1 MAEKVLVP
9 ALNLAMMLSPSRFSC
24 PLLVLG
30 GVLFWVAPPTQAQ
43 PKTKPARVVKSAPVS
58 QTSLPIALLLGVG
71 AGGIAIGAALGASLK
86 KKPVETKAEAVSA
99 IFDDA
104 ALPLAIVDAQERI
117 VRANPAWNSFF
128 GAQTSPNQ
136 PLAPFFHPDDLA
148 PTRDALIAI
157 FEGERASWTGQ
168 TRFFRPDGALLTC
181 EVHCKRQG
189 DGRKSSA
196 VLMGLID
203 ASQLVETRAALDGS
217 REAIRALYEVMAGE
231 KSSDL
236 DAKMKSLLAMGA
248 GRFKLPIA
256 VLGRFN
262 RDPERPER
270 GEFYETLFVQSND
283 RRVRPALQIGLKA
296 PQTLES
302 ALLGLDLWRGGVHWQ
317 EQPFLSANEKIA
329 LLGAPVVV
337 EGQPFGLLSFADLA
351 PREGDW
357 EAGEIELLQLMAE
370 WVGGEI
376 ERENARVALENQQK
390 ALLDAN
396 DKLEALATHDP
407 LTGAKNRRAFDEK
420 LAEEWSR
427 AARYGTPLSLV
438 MMDVDKFKLYNDS
451 FGHQAGDEVLRKVA
465 RAVAA
470 GIRGTDFFARY
481 GGEEFALILP
491 NTDLEGAMI
500 LAERLRVRI
509 ESAPWTERAVTA
521 SVGVSSI
528 GPEFGKAEELLGA
541 ADAALYSS
549 KDRGRNRVTH
559 ASEIAAVGV

>member
-1 MAEKVLVP
+1 MAEKVLIQ
-9 ALNLAMMLSPSRFSC
+9 ALNLAMFLPKPRFFWPS
-24 PLLVLG
+24 LVLT
-30 GVLFWVAPPTQAQ
+30 GVLASATATQAQ
-43 PKTKPARVVKSAPVS
+43 PKKPPTPAK
-58 QTSLPIALLLGVG
+58 TSLPLPLLLGIS
-71 AGGIAIGAALGASLK
+71 AGGLVVGAALGAVLK
-86 KKPVETKAEAVSA
+86 KTPLETKSEVISA

-104 ALPLAIVDAQERI
+104 AQPLALVDAQERI
-117 VRANPAWNSFF
+117 TRANPAWNAFF

-136 PLAPFFHPDDLA
+136 PLPPFFHPDDLA

-181 EVHCKRQG
+181 EVSCKGQG
-189 DGRKSSA
+189 EDRKPNTI
-196 VLMGLID
+196 LMSLTD

-262 RDPERPER
+262 HNEER

-283 RRVRPALQIGLKA
+283 RRVRPALQMSLKA
-296 PQTLES
+296 PKTLETT
-302 ALLGLDLWRGGVHWQ
+302 LLGLNLWRGDAHWQ
-317 EQPFLSANEKIA
+317 EQPFLSANDNLA
-329 LLGAPVVV
+329 FLGAPVVV
-337 EGQPFGLLSFADLA
+337 EGKPFGLLSFADLA
-351 PREGDW
+351 PRDGGW

-376 ERENARVALENQQK
+376 ERENARAALEIQQQ

-396 DKLEALATHDP
+396 DQLEALATHDP

-438 MMDVDKFKLYNDS
+438 MLDVDKFKLYNDS

-465 RAVAA
+465 RAVTA

-500 LAERLRVRI
+500 LAERLRARI
-509 ESAPWTERAVTA
+509 ETAPWTERAVTA

-541 ADAALYSS
+541 ADAALYGS

-559 ASEIAAVGV
+559 ASEIVAVEV